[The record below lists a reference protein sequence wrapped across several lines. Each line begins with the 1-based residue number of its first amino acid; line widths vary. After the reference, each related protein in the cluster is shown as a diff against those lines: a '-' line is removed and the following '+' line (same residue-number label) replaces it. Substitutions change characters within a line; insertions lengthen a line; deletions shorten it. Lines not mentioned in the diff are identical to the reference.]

1 MVLWRPFKPRDEGL
15 GAFISVFV
23 ALVVA
28 LLIGWGV
35 VDVWR
40 WESTPRVRWDYVG
53 PGWVIVVRS
62 EFAAGWTAIGV
73 GIAILAALI
82 VFILWEKYDRGE

>member
-1 MVLWRPFKPRDEGL
+1 MDEGL

-40 WESTPRVRWDYVG
+40 WESTPILEWRDSTW
-53 PGWVIVVRS
+53 IVRS
-62 EFAAGWTAIGV
+62 EFAAGWIGIGV
-73 GIAILAALI
+73 GIAILAGWI
-82 VFILWEKYDRGE
+82 VFIFWEKYDRGEV